1 MTINKENLL
10 ENQLNQRALSG
21 LYTIICFSN
30 NKQYIGQSSNV
41 SNRLSKHLSELK
53 HNRHFC
59 KELQNDFNLYTQND
73 FIFQRLALAEGLNKK
88 KREELETILIEFV
101 PKQFLYNKFASPSE
115 RTGILNG
122 FYGHKHTAETI
133 NNISLANSGSG
144 LKRHRK
150 PVKLDNIVY
159 DSVTE
164 AERQT
169 GIARRLI
176 RERCHAEKYPNYQF
190 IESRFINVERLSLS

>member
-10 ENQLNQRALSG
+10 KNQLNKRALSG
-21 LYTIICFSN
+21 LYTIICFCN

-41 SNRLSKHLSELK
+41 PNRLSKHLSELK

-59 KELQNDFNLYTQND
+59 KELQNDFNLYTQKN
-73 FIFQRLALAEGLNKK
+73 FIFERLALAEKLDK
-88 KREELETILIEFV
+88 KRREKIETFLIQFI
-101 PKQFLYNKFASPSE
+101 PKQFLYNKVASPSE

-122 FYGHKHTAETI
+122 FYGHKHTEETI
-133 NNISLANSGSG
+133 NKISLANSGSG

-150 PVKLDNIVY
+150 PVKIDDIVY

-176 RERCHAEKYPNYQF
+176 RERCHAKQYPNYQF
-190 IESRFINVERLSLS
+190 IELRFINVERLSLS

>member
-1 MTINKENLL
+1 
-10 ENQLNQRALSG
+10 
-21 LYTIICFSN
+21 
-30 NKQYIGQSSNV
+30 
-41 SNRLSKHLSELK
+41 
-53 HNRHFC
+53 
-59 KELQNDFNLYTQND
+59 
-73 FIFQRLALAEGLNKK
+73 
-88 KREELETILIEFV
+88 LIEV
-101 PKQFLYNKFASPSE
+101 IPKQFLYNKFASPSE
-115 RTGILNG
+115 RTGSLNG

-150 PVKLDNIVY
+150 PVQIDDIVY
-159 DSVTE
+159 NSVTE

-176 RERCHAEKYPNYQF
+176 RERCHADQYPNYQF

>member
-10 ENQLNQRALSG
+10 ENQLKKRALSG
-21 LYTIICFSN
+21 LYNIICFSN

-41 SNRLSKHLSELK
+41 PNRLSKHLSELK

-59 KELQNDFNLYTQND
+59 KELQNDFNLYTQKN
-73 FIFQRLALAEGLNKK
+73 FIFQRLVLTEGLDKK
-88 KREELETILIEFV
+88 IREKLETILIEV
-101 PKQFLYNKFASPSE
+101 IPKQFLYNKFASPSE
-115 RTGILNG
+115 RTGSLNG

-133 NNISLANSGSG
+133 NNISLANSGCG

-150 PVKLDNIVY
+150 PVQIDDIVY

-176 RERCHAEKYPNYQF
+176 RERCYADKYPNYKF

>member
-10 ENQLNQRALSG
+10 ENQLKKRALSG
-21 LYTIICFSN
+21 LYKIICFSN

-41 SNRLSKHLSELK
+41 PNRLSKHLSELK

-59 KELQNDFNLYTQND
+59 KELQNDFNLYTQKN
-73 FIFQRLALAEGLNKK
+73 FIFQRLVFTEGLDKK
-88 KREELETILIEFV
+88 IREKLETILIEV
-101 PKQFLYNKFASPSE
+101 IPKQFLYNKFASPSE
-115 RTGILNG
+115 RTGSLNG

-133 NNISLANSGSG
+133 NNISLANSGCG

-150 PVKLDNIVY
+150 PVQIDDIVY

-176 RERCHAEKYPNYQF
+176 RERCHADKYPNYKF